1 MNRMNKRFICYNAIL
16 VIFCLLKYILY
27 INIFNQYILIFEAIS
42 TLVMTYLY
50 IKIFSWGK
58 LKYKCIYIIYILLV
72 ISIWTIVSIKIDYV
86 GKFNEI
92 EVINCILFYNLKNF
106 STYLFIILEPIMIV
120 DREYEE

>member
-1 MNRMNKRFICYNAIL
+1 M
-16 VIFCLLKYILY
+16 KYILY

-58 LKYKCIYIIYILLV
+58 LKYKCMYIIYILLV

-106 STYLFIILEPIMIV
+106 STYLFIILEPIIIV